1 MKRRLRRDVDKDTVK
16 ADKVK
21 EKLASC
27 LRVQCRIKRFRAD
40 GWELS
45 QKPDFWK
52 MFHTVHDQQ
61 AMDMTRRDLD
71 LISLGNTLNMV
82 T

>member
-27 LRVQCRIKRFRAD
+27 LRVRCRMKRFRAD

-61 AMDMTRRDLD
+61 AMDTTRRDMI
-71 LISLGNTLNMV
+71 LI
-82 T
+82 